1 MAFKKLFVAF
11 SILYAYNSL
20 MDGNFIGKII
30 HDRRIELELTLEE
43 VGDFVGV
50 GKSTVRK
57 WETGAIENM
66 KRDKI
71 ARLSEILKLS
81 PSVVMGWS
89 SSIVGA
95 GQGILIPVLGRV
107 PAGLPIEA
115 VECILD
121 YEEISAEMSK
131 AGDYFGLQINGDSMS
146 PRILDKDIVIVR
158 KQQVA
163 DTGDVAIVL
172 VNGDD
177 ATCKRIVHHENGLSL
192 IAFNPTYPPKFFT
205 AQEIET
211 LPVQI
216 IGKVV
221 ELRGKF

>member
-1 MAFKKLFVAF
+1 
-11 SILYAYNSL
+11 

-89 SSIVGA
+89 SSILGSGRGV
-95 GQGILIPVLGRV
+95 LIPVLGRV

-131 AGDYFGLQINGDSMS
+131 DGDYFGLQINGDSMS

-158 KQQVA
+158 KQQIA
-163 DTGDVAIVL
+163 ETGDVAIVL

-192 IAFNPTYPPKFFT
+192 IAFNPTYPPRFFT
-205 AQEIET
+205 AQEVET